1 MEPTI
6 AAALITGAV
15 TILALVITNNYQN
28 RRIVQ
33 LMEIKLALINQT
45 IQTLSDRVDK
55 HNSVVDRTYKLEE
68 QTALLAQD
76 SNVANHRIKD
86 LEEKAE

>member
-15 TILALVITNNYQN
+15 TILAFVITNNYQN

-68 QTALLAQD
+68 QTALLEKD
-76 SNVANHRIKD
+76 INVANHRIKD

>member
-68 QTALLAQD
+68 QIALLEKD
-76 SNVANHRIKD
+76 INVANHRIKD

>member
-55 HNSVVDRTYKLEE
+55 HNSVVDRTYKL
-68 QTALLAQD
+68 
-76 SNVANHRIKD
+76 
-86 LEEKAE
+86 

>member
-68 QTALLAQD
+68 QTALLEKD
-76 SNVANHRIKD
+76 INVANHRIKD

>member
-1 MEPTI
+1 MDPTI
-6 AAALITGAV
+6 TAALITGIV
-15 TILALVITNNYQN
+15 SVLVVMLTNNYQN

-33 LMEIKLALINQT
+33 LMEIKLALINQS
-45 IQTLSDRVDK
+45 IETLSDRVDK

-68 QTALLAQD
+68 QTALLEKD
-76 SNVANHRIKD
+76 IKVANHRIED